1 MTSLTRLVKGSW
13 VKGLWGKGSVW
24 PLLALAYGTVFLFI
38 LFLAYTGNIPTWLTQ
53 IPYYD
58 KIGHVA
64 LYAIATYLGHRVLRG
79 RSIVLPGIRRLPL
92 FPTLFGL
99 WTVTEELLQ
108 GFAANRTL
116 DATDLVCSVIGVT
129 LGWWLVEQTGE
140 RKKAKAKG

>member
-1 MTSLTRLVKGSW
+1 MTRMTGLTRSVKGSW
-13 VKGLWGKGSVW
+13 FKGSCW

-38 LFLAYTGNIPTWLTQ
+38 LFLAYTGNIPIWLTQ

-79 RSIVLPGIRRLPL
+79 RSLVLPGIRRLPL
-92 FPTLFGL
+92 FPALFGL

-116 DATDLVCSVIGVT
+116 DGMDLVCSVLGVV
-129 LGWWLVEQTGE
+129 LGWWLVERTGE
-140 RKKAKAKG
+140 RETTNAKR